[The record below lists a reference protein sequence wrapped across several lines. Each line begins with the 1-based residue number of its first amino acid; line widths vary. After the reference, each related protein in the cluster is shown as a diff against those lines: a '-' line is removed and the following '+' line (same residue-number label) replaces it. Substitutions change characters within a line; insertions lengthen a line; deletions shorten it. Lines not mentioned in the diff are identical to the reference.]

1 MSNTLPTL
9 NLIEKIGMDKKLETI
24 WSEYYKNDQ
33 NPISAVFQKEILKN
47 AVTYLSLNPSL
58 TPHARKT
65 AKRGFYPEIPYP
77 LIDWTSLKAE
87 YKFFQKFYDL
97 GKEINPWTVIDL
109 LYIREST
116 QGELKIKFDSKSII
130 DHEKEFL
137 ISQIRLSFEI
147 LQELNPKVV
156 VVANALTDKL
166 IHKYFHDLDLKQ
178 EFPSEINGWVYKING
193 IPFITNESRFLGSRI
208 HGLNIHRRESL
219 VKEIRRILTAY
230 HATNN
235 E

>member
-1 MSNTLPTL
+1 MNNTSLTL
-9 NLIEKIGMDKKLETI
+9 SLIEEFGIDKKLETI
-24 WSEYYKNDQ
+24 WSEYYQEDQ
-33 NPISAVFQKEILKN
+33 NPISAVFQKEVMKN
-47 AVTYLSLNPSL
+47 VVTYLSLNPSL
-58 TPHARKT
+58 SPKSRKT
-65 AKRGFYPEIPYP
+65 AKRGYYPEIPYP
-77 LIDWTSLKAE
+77 LIDWSSSKAD

-116 QGELKIKFDSKSII
+116 QDELKIKFASKLII
-130 DHEKEFL
+130 DHDKEFL
-137 ISQIRLSFEI
+137 ISQIKLSFEM

-156 VVANALTDKL
+156 VVANALTDRL

-178 EFPSEINGWVYKING
+178 EFPSELNGWVYKING

-219 VKEIRRILTAY
+219 VKEIKRVLTSF
-230 HATNN
+230 N
-235 E
+235 